1 MDVAA
6 SEFYR
11 EGKYDLDFKS
21 PPDSSRHISAD
32 ELSEIYQGF
41 VNDYP
46 GKEFALGL
54 CSVYILYLTGPV
66 NVDLGQGQIPS
77 IPIVHS
83 KMRETVM
90 IDDQRSS

>member
-21 PPDSSRHISAD
+21 PPDPERHISGE

-46 GKEFALGL
+46 GKAFACGH
-54 CSVYILYLTGPV
+54 PV
-66 NVDLGQGQIPS
+66 KQSMDGYSLS
-77 IPIVHS
+77 I
-83 KMRETVM
+83 
-90 IDDQRSS
+90 